1 MANDAHNVDPITDL
15 NQKISVSDPSI
26 VLTDNPKAPPLPILT
41 PIGGFFNPLN
51 ITASVESV
59 FERVKINGVSPTF
72 KGSSIDFDLPSPPT
86 VGVIPTISS
95 ITTFQ
100 APPPTPTSPPIPA
113 LAFTP
118 DTANESQSRNQT
130 QVALNI
136 DSVSSVEPPTLP
148 IFGNEVIGDVTPNLK
163 IFGNQ
168 TDTTPP
174 QDLVRQG
181 GGSSK
186 LDELNNMNFVDSAA
200 NIFTPP
206 ESFGVPLA
214 TPKTRVPVLL
224 RRGDGEK
231 TCLIFVE
238 ADSAYV
244 VEGASGDDH
253 TLEKP
258 EPQDYYTAGDSI
270 YHPWRVLFKS
280 SDEDV
285 KSWSV
290 VGGTVYTQDAPIVV
304 EDAEVTGDSGY
315 VLLKITR
322 NSASRK
328 ATEAVVKFSE
338 TVPESDYTT
347 QYRVLAYVSSADDNP
362 VTQHQ
367 FEEIRIFESRVVVNG
382 AFRLV
387 GLEMS
392 HRNYYELP
400 P

>member
-86 VGVIPTISS
+86 VGVTPTISS

-100 APPPTPTSPPIPA
+100 AIPPTPTPPFIPT

-130 QVALNI
+130 QVSLNI
-136 DSVSSVEPPTLP
+136 DSVSSVTPLTLP
-148 IFGNEVIGDVTPNLK
+148 IFGNAVIGDVTPNLK

-200 NIFTPP
+200 DIFTPS
-206 ESFGVPLA
+206 ESFGDPVILE
-214 TPKTRVPVLL
+214 KTRVPVLL
-224 RRGDGEK
+224 TRGDGEK
-231 TCLIFVE
+231 TSIIYLE
-238 ADSAYV
+238 ADSAFV
-244 VEGASGDDH
+244 VAGASEDDF
-253 TLEKP
+253 TGVRP
-258 EPQDYYTAGDSI
+258 NSGGYYTSPRDGLSEGDML
-270 YHPWRVLFKS
+270 YWKHAEKKWVLLEAPEANSTFY
-280 SDEDV
+280 V
-285 KSWSV
+285 LTHN
-290 VGGTVYTQDAPIVV
+290 GTVP
-304 EDAEVTGDSGY
+304 SW
-315 VLLKITR
+315 K
-322 NSASRK
+322 
-328 ATEAVVKFSE
+328 E
-338 TVPESDYTT
+338 TVECEES
-347 QYRVLAYVSSADDNP
+347 SS
-362 VTQHQ
+362 
-367 FEEIRIFESRVVVNG
+367 SG
-382 AFRLV
+382 
-387 GLEMS
+387 
-392 HRNYYELP
+392 
-400 P
+400 